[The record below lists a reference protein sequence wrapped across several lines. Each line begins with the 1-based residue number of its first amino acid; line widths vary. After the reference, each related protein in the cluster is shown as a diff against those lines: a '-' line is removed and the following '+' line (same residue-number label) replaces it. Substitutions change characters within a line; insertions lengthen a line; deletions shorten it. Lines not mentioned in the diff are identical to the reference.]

1 MVQTI
6 INIILLFT
14 VAYLMTKDIQRGCDL
29 YELKQKTDEIKDIV
43 NGLLRREKE

>member
-1 MVQTI
+1 MIQTI
-6 INIILLFT
+6 INIFLLLT

-29 YELKQKTDEIKDIV
+29 YELKQKTDEIIDIA